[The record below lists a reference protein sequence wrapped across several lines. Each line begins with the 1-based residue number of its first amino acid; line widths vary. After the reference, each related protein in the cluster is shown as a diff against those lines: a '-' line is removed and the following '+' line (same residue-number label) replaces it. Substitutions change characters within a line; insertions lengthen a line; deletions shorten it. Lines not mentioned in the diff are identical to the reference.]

1 MNALS
6 IEDLGKRY
14 RISRSDAEDSTFSPR
29 DFVRGVKNVFH
40 RGEQTPRTDVRE
52 FWALRNVTFDV
63 PQGSILG
70 IIGANGAGKSTLL
83 KILAR
88 VVVPT
93 EGRATGFG
101 RVVSLL
107 ELGAGFN
114 PELSARENVLMN
126 AALNGFSRSEAL
138 ARFDAIIEFAE
149 MEDFVDSPLKFYSS
163 GMYLRLAFSVA
174 VNMQPRILLADEIL
188 AVGDLTF
195 QERCLNHVANMG
207 KEGLT
212 VLFVSHDMDAIMR
225 VCNRVIWLDEG
236 KLVKDGDP
244 EAVVT
249 EYQNVSWSR
258 ADVVTSER
266 GRSANRWAEI
276 MAVRLVSESGKE
288 VGAPAVD
295 KPFRLRIRFRARRK
309 RIFLRFGADFSVKR
323 QLLFRAMSEGW
334 HEIEKAGVYEAY
346 LDIPAHF
353 LAEINYNVGVT
364 LDILRDGKEYILVNY
379 SALTFMAY
387 SAGETKIEI
396 AQRKGLVAPRFQWTV
411 QRASN
416 AS

>member
-1 MNALS
+1 
-6 IEDLGKRY
+6 
-14 RISRSDAEDSTFSPR
+14 
-29 DFVRGVKNVFH
+29 
-40 RGEQTPRTDVRE
+40 
-52 FWALRNVTFDV
+52 
-63 PQGSILG
+63 
-70 IIGANGAGKSTLL
+70 L

-88 VVVPT
+88 VIVPT
-93 EGRATGFG
+93 EGRATGVG
-101 RVVSLL
+101 KVVSLL

-138 ARFDAIIEFAE
+138 ARFDKIIEFAE
-149 MEDFVDSPLKFYSS
+149 MQDFVESPLKFYSS

-188 AVGDLTF
+188 AVGDMMF
-195 QERCLNHVANMG
+195 QERCLSHVEGMG

-212 VLFVSHDMDAIMR
+212 VLFVSHDMDAIIR
-225 VCNRVIWLDEG
+225 VCNRVIWLDGG

-244 EAVVT
+244 EEVVT

-258 ADVVTSER
+258 ADVVSSER

-295 KPFRLRIRFRARRK
+295 EPFRLRIRFRT
-309 RIFLRFGADFSVKR
+309 LRGRLSVRCGADFSVKR
-323 QLLFRAMSEGW
+323 QLLFRAMAEDLQ
-334 HEIEKAGVYEAY
+334 ELPERGVYEAY
-346 LDIPAHF
+346 LDIPANF
-353 LAEINYNVGVT
+353 LAEINYSVGVT
-364 LDILRDGKEYILVNY
+364 LNILRDGKEYILVNY

-387 SAGETKIEI
+387 SAGDAKMET
-396 AQRKGLVAPRFQWTV
+396 AGHKGLVAPRFQWSVEKTTHV
-411 QRASN
+411 A
-416 AS
+416 